1 MDNIN
6 SNEIDILVVYD
17 LMIYENNVYR
27 LQRQATY
34 YGSTTTFANSAYS
47 YQLATLTPFVHSI
60 SLQAVPAVIPADHWV
75 SSSQITAVVKSQ
87 FLLAIGGRQVN
98 FADDDSV
105 GYLSVTAINT
115 DSDGVAQTVYYAGD
129 AAREVKITATA
140 KQS

>member
-1 MDNIN
+1 MVIV
-6 SNEIDILVVYD
+6 SLSWSVKEPVSISQRRITIL
-17 LMIYENNVYR
+17 L
-27 LQRQATY
+27 
-34 YGSTTTFANSAYS
+34 
-47 YQLATLTPFVHSI
+47 LATLTPFVHSI

-87 FLLAIGGRQVN
+87 FLLAISGRQVN

-105 GYLSVTAINT
+105 GYLSVTAVNT